1 MAAVV
6 ARVLVTGGLGFL
18 GRAVTLDLL
27 DAGHRVA
34 VLTRRLDPP
43 VDARATVLT
52 GDVRDRSRIREL
64 VAAGGYDSVCHL
76 AALTRPRDSVA
87 DPLTYFDV
95 NATGTLNL
103 LLAAEP
109 ATRFVF
115 VSTNQVCGS
124 RHSEPMHEDLPPS
137 PESPYAA
144 SKLAAEQLVTAY
156 AATGAIG
163 AVTLRLF
170 NVAGAMAGVI
180 DTDETRIIP
189 NTLRALTGELPYV
202 TLNGDGT
209 AVRDFVHIA
218 DVAAAVRQAL
228 AVATAG
234 THRVFHIG
242 SGTGSSMAD
251 VVRAAEAAAGQPV
264 TIKRMP
270 PKPEPQRLV
279 ADNRRARA
287 ELGWEPARSDLAQIM
302 ADAWQA
308 WPGRSTS
315 AGHPVDLGRMVPGS
329 PVTSH
334 HSS

>member
-1 MAAVV
+1 V

-27 DAGHRVA
+27 EAGHLV
-34 VLTRRLDPP
+34 
-43 VDARATVLT
+43 TVLSRRPDPAAVT
-52 GDVRDRSRIREL
+52 GDVRDRARMREL
-64 VAAGGYDSVCHL
+64 VTAGGYDAVCHL

-103 LLAAEP
+103 LLAVQP

-124 RHSEPMHEDLPPS
+124 RHAEPLHEDLPPS

-144 SKLAAEQLVTAY
+144 SKLAAEQLVAAY

-170 NVAGAMAGVI
+170 NIAGAMAGVT
-180 DTDETRIIP
+180 DTDDTRIIP

-202 TLNGDGT
+202 TLNGDGS
-209 AVRDFVHIA
+209 AVRDFVHLA
-218 DVAAAVRQAL
+218 DVAAAVRRAL
-228 AVATAG
+228 DVASPG
-234 THRVFHIG
+234 KHRVFHIG

-251 VVRAAEAAAGQPV
+251 VVRAAEAAAGRAVAVQ
-264 TIKRMP
+264 RMP

-279 ADNRRARA
+279 ADNRRARD
-287 ELGWEPARSDLAQIM
+287 ELGWVPARSDLARM
-302 ADAWQA
+302 VAEAWAA
-308 WPGRSTS
+308 WPRPRGPLTS
-315 AGHPVDLGRMVPGS
+315 LI
-329 PVTSH
+329 
-334 HSS
+334 

>member
-18 GRAVTLDLL
+18 GRAVTRDLL
-27 DAGHRVA
+27 DAGHEVA
-34 VLTRRLDPP
+34 VLTRRHDTTA
-43 VDARATVLT
+43 VT
-52 GDVRDRSRIREL
+52 GDVRDRTRMREV
-64 VAAGGYDSVCHL
+64 VAAGGYDAICHL

-103 LLAAEP
+103 LLAVEP
-109 ATRFVF
+109 GTRFVF

-124 RHSEPMHEDLPPS
+124 RHAEPLREDLPPD

-144 SKLAAEQLVTAY
+144 SKLAAEQLVAAY

-163 AVTLRLF
+163 AITLRLF
-170 NVAGAMAGVI
+170 NIAGAMAGVT

-209 AVRDFVHIA
+209 AVRDFVHLA
-218 DVAAAVRQAL
+218 DVAAAVRRAL

-242 SGTGSSMAD
+242 SGNGSSMAD
-251 VVRAAEAAAGQPV
+251 VVRAAEAAAGRRV
-264 TIKRMP
+264 AVKRMP
-270 PKPEPQRLV
+270 PKPEPQLLV

-287 ELGWEPARSDLAQIM
+287 EMGWEPARSDLAQM
-302 ADAWQA
+302 VADAWDA
-308 WPGRSTS
+308 WPGRLT
-315 AGHPVDLGRMVPGS
+315 GH
-329 PVTSH
+329 SH
-334 HSS
+334 DRAQS